1 MMKTSLDE
9 PLTLFASLVSHVRQ
23 DPLWWGLIATLI
35 ALCALGYATLL
46 LTAVYLRVARLQ
58 RRARRVLEQEA
69 HGAAE
74 HLAAIHY
81 YMRDLDEKFGS
92 SLPRDV
98 KVGSIQAENL
108 VVQPGNGE
116 RLRDFR

>member
-1 MMKTSLDE
+1 
-9 PLTLFASLVSHVRQ
+9 
-23 DPLWWGLIATLI
+23 
-35 ALCALGYATLL
+35 
-46 LTAVYLRVARLQ
+46 
-58 RRARRVLEQEA
+58 
-69 HGAAE
+69 
-74 HLAAIHY
+74 
-81 YMRDLDEKFGS
+81 MRDLDEKLGS

>member
-1 MMKTSLDE
+1 MNSFFDQ
-9 PLTLFASLVSHVRQ
+9 PPALFAALVSQVRQ
-23 DPLWWGLIATLI
+23 DPWWWGVFATLI

-46 LTAVYLRVARLQ
+46 LTAVSLRVARLQ
-58 RRARRVLEQEA
+58 RQARRVLEQEA

-81 YMRDLDEKFGS
+81 YMRDLDEKLGS

-98 KVGSIQAENL
+98 KVGSIRAENL